1 MTFKERAVVAPIN
14 NIKGTHV
21 TLRRGLSYGQV
32 IHIDLVHLKPL
43 ISPLPPVVPP
53 KLPSFSV
60 PPMNFEKK
68 MTRRNVSGK

>member
-1 MTFKERAVVAPIN
+1 
-14 NIKGTHV
+14 
-21 TLRRGLSYGQV
+21 V